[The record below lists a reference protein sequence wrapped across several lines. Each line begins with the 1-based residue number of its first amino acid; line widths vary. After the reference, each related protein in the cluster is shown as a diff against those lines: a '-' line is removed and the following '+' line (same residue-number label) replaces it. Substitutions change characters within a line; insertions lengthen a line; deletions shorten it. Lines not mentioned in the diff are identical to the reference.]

1 MVQKLKKK
9 KFLINGGLGMI
20 GSTIAKILVEAGAE
34 VTIVDAM
41 VKPFGANLFNI
52 DKIKDKVNLHYLN
65 IKNTEDMKRE
75 VKNKDV
81 IFNLAGQIAHNDSI
95 INPLYDAKLNYLYQ
109 LNVMECVRQ
118 VNPNAKIIF
127 SGSRLQ
133 FGKIKNIPVDEHHI
147 SKPETPYALHKQAT
161 ENMYQF
167 YYHQYNID
175 TVVLELQ
182 TLLDHEGK

>member
-127 SGSRLQ
+127 SFSSTVW
-133 FGKIKNIPVDEHHI
+133 KNKKYTCRRA
-147 SKPETPYALHKQAT
+147 SY
-161 ENMYQF
+161 F
-167 YYHQYNID
+167 
-175 TVVLELQ
+175 
-182 TLLDHEGK
+182 